1 MLKSATER
9 ADLLGF
15 EFQLL
20 WSSETG
26 GVTVDPGPPAM
37 FGAASRERV
46 EQERRKREA
55 ALARL
60 AQSSQQR

>member
-1 MLKSATER
+1 
-9 ADLLGF
+9 LLGF

-26 GVTVDPGPPAM
+26 GVLINPGAPAM
-37 FGAASRERV
+37 YGAAARERL

-60 AQSSQQR
+60 A